1 MLTNLQLPKLRLNY
15 CLIFLCSVI
24 LLNHNSTAQTQKPNI
39 IFILGDDIGYKTLT
53 VNGGKSYSTPNLD
66 SMAHNGM
73 NFTQCHASPMCSPSR
88 FMLLTGKYNFRNYTQ
103 WGIMN
108 KNQKTI
114 ANMLKDAGYKT
125 ACFGKWQLSGGD
137 QSIHTFGFDNYCVFI
152 PFSNSIDKK
161 YKSPSIYTN
170 GANVPSTLTNNK
182 YGEDIFTD
190 SVTNFIERN
199 KTSPFFVYY
208 PMALAH
214 APFQPTPDDLDF
226 AKWTS
231 STLSDTSYYP
241 SMINYMD
248 KKIGI
253 IIQKV
258 KDLGIENN
266 TIIMYLG
273 DNGTPLQISQYI
285 DGDSLITGGKTTTN
299 EFGTHVPYIAYWP
312 SVIAPGSINND
323 LIGFTDFLPTFAE
336 LANIP
341 TPTTYGPLDGISFAP
356 QLLNNQGSPRDW
368 LFYHYD
374 RAPQQTPNL
383 IRWAQTATYKLYDTC
398 SSSVTRLFYNIKND
412 INEKSP
418 IPDES
423 LSDEEKAIKQHLLDV
438 INSYVAQGVPIFQK
452 SVISNITDTS
462 ATITDSIEIN
472 GGSTITVSGAVWSTS
487 PNPEISSSPHTS
499 NGKPIGKIRT
509 VAENLAPNT
518 TYYIRIYAVN
528 YAGTT
533 YSNQIT
539 FKTLSNAPVTTSAT
553 LIDSN
558 HFTANWQ
565 KFSGA
570 SSYRLDVSTYPTF
583 STIKSS
589 NLTEGF
595 NKGTTPPS
603 GWTFNG
609 GINSNSITYGQSSP
623 SLVFNSSNARIIT
636 RLLSGP
642 AIQLKFWIKSLNTNS
657 ARSLLV
663 EGFDGNAW
671 IPIKTYTTLA
681 KINGTKIINAS
692 TNPALP
698 ANIVQFRFTYTKS
711 QGNLAFDDVSINY
724 DTTVSSFVYGY
735 NNITVKNNLKL
746 ITGLKAGTTYYY
758 RVRAVNSS
766 NNISVNS
773 NVTLATTCKKP
784 LITNLNI
791 NASICNGDNKGSAN
805 VTLTGGVGTINYKW
819 TGPNNFLSS
828 NESISDLSAGDYNL
842 IITANGGCAID
853 TSFKILEPPAITATL
868 NALPFACSDNT
879 TTITVN
885 ATGGTGN
892 YHYTLSD
899 GTNITGPQ
907 DDNHFTVAA
916 GNYTVLVEDDNH
928 CSFTTSAIQIT
939 EPTALNATTNADV
952 ISCAGSTTTIT
963 VNATGGTGNYHYTL
977 SDGTNTTGPQDDNH
991 FTVAAGNYT
1000 ALIEDDNHCS
1010 FTTSAIQVTEPTALN
1025 ATTNADAIICADG
1038 TTTLTVNATGGTGNY
1053 HYTLSDGTNITGP
1066 QDDNYFTV
1074 AAGNYT
1080 ITIIDDNGCT
1090 TTIPAFIAD
1099 GTNVCNG
1106 IISANTESSA
1116 QKIKVIAAR
1125 DDLSINAFPNP
1136 TLGEFLLKIKTT
1148 DTEKIKIYV
1157 TDVYGRI
1164 IYQSL
1169 GEWKEKYSFG
1179 RQFSAGIYFMKVM
1192 QGRNFKTLKLIKEK

>member
-1 MLTNLQLPKLRLNY
+1 M
-15 CLIFLCSVI
+15 
-24 LLNHNSTAQTQKPNI
+24 AQTQKPNI

-66 SMAHNGM
+66 SIAHNGM

-88 FMLLTGKYNFRNYTQ
+88 FMLLTGKYNFRNYTK
-103 WGIMN
+103 WGVMN

-125 ACFGKWQLSGGD
+125 ACFGKWQFSGGD

-152 PFSNSIDKK
+152 PFSNSVDKK
-161 YKSPSIYTN
+161 YKNPSIYTN

-214 APFQPTPDDLDF
+214 APFQPTPNDLDF

-258 KDLGIENN
+258 KDMGIENN
-266 TIIMYLG
+266 TMIIYLG
-273 DNGTPLQISQYI
+273 DNGTPLEISQYI
-285 DGDSLITGGKTTTN
+285 DGDSLITGGKTLTT
-299 EFGTHVPYIAYWP
+299 EFGTHVPFIAYWP
-312 SVIAPGSINND
+312 GVISPGSTNND

-341 TPTTYGPLDGISFAP
+341 TPTSYGPLDGISFASR
-356 QLLNNQGSPRDW
+356 LLDNPGSPRDW

-374 RAPQQTPNL
+374 RYPQQTPNL
-383 IRWAQTATYKLYDTC
+383 IRWAQTVTYKLYDTC
-398 SSSVTRLFYNIKND
+398 SSSATRLFYNIKND

-418 IPDES
+418 IADES
-423 LSDEEKAIKQHLLDV
+423 LTDEEKIIKQQLLNV

-452 SVISNITDTS
+452 SVVSNITDTS
-462 ATITDSIEIN
+462 ATITDSIIIN

-499 NGKPIGKIRT
+499 DGKPIGKIQT
-509 VAENLAPNT
+509 VAKNLAPNT
-518 TYYIRIYAVN
+518 TYYIKIYAVN

-558 HFTANWQ
+558 HLTANWQ
-565 KFSGA
+565 KFPGA
-570 SSYRLDVSTYPTF
+570 ISYRLDVSTYPTF

-595 NKGTTPPS
+595 NNGTTPPA
-603 GWTFNG
+603 GWIFTG
-609 GINSNSITYGQSSP
+609 GINSNSTTYGQSSP
-623 SLVFNSSNARIIT
+623 SLVFNSSNARIVT
-636 RLLSGP
+636 KLLSGP

-657 ARSLLV
+657 ASLLLV
-663 EGFDGNAW
+663 EGFNGNAW
-671 IPIKTYTTLA
+671 IPIKTYTTLS
-681 KINGTKIINAS
+681 KINGTKTINAS

-698 ANIVQFRFTYTKS
+698 TNIIQFRFTYTKS

-724 DTTVSSFVYGY
+724 DTIVSSFVYGY
-735 NNITVKNNLKL
+735 NNITVKNNMKL
-746 ITGLKAGTTYYY
+746 VTGLKAGTTYYY

-784 LITNLNI
+784 VITNLNLNNI
-791 NASICNGDNKGSAN
+791 TCSGNNDGSISPI
-805 VTLTGGVGTINYKW
+805 LTGGIGTFAYNWI
-819 TGPNNFLSS
+819 GPNNFTSSSGNISNLAPGTYKLSI
-828 NESISDLSAGDYNL
+828 N
-842 IITANGGCAID
+842 ANGGCAID
-853 TSFKILEPPAITATL
+853 TAAVILEPQPL
-868 NALPFACSDNT
+868 NASATADPITCSGGT
-879 TTITVN
+879 TTLTVT

-899 GTNITGPQ
+899 GTNTTGPQ

-916 GNYTVLVEDDNH
+916 GNYTVLVKDDNY

-939 EPTALNATTNADV
+939 EPTALSVTTNADA
-952 ISCAGSTTTIT
+952 IICIGGTTIIT

-1000 ALIEDDNHCS
+1000 I
-1010 FTTSAIQVTEPTALN
+1010 TVT
-1025 ATTNADAIICADG
+1025 
-1038 TTTLTVNATGGTGNY
+1038 
-1053 HYTLSDGTNITGP
+1053 
-1066 QDDNYFTV
+1066 
-1074 AAGNYT
+1074 
-1080 ITIIDDNGCT
+1080 DDNGCIAT
-1090 TTIPAFIAD
+1090 VSAFIAD
-1099 GTNVCNG
+1099 GTSVCNG
-1106 IISANTESSA
+1106 IISANTKSSV
-1116 QKIKVIAAR
+1116 QKTEVIAVP
-1125 DDLSINAFPNP
+1125 DDLSITVFPNP
-1136 TLGEFLLKIKTT
+1136 ASGEFLLSIKTT
-1148 DTEKIKIYV
+1148 GNKKIKMYV

-1164 IYQSL
+1164 VYQSS

-1179 RQFSAGIYFMKVM
+1179 KQFSVGIYFMKVM
-1192 QGRNFKTLKLIKEK
+1192 QGQNFKTVKLIKEK